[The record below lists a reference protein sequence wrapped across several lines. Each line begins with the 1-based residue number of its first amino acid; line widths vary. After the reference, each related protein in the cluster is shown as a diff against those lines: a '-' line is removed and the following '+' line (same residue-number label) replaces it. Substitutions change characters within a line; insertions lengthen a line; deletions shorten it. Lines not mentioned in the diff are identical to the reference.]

1 VTRVAWRT
9 VPSVI
14 LEAVYLL
21 PAAVWTGSMTYSLQ
35 IVHPRSARFFTDDD
49 QLEEFLTV
57 LASRNRWPVVAMA
70 TTLIASA
77 TALLVLCPWPGARL
91 VYGIALALDLV
102 ATAVFANVSWRHWPA
117 RVFALPEE
125 RPDFRR
131 RLRMS
136 ARAIWLL
143 VGAGFALALV
153 ATVGHG

>member
-1 VTRVAWRT
+1 MTRVSWRT

-21 PAAVWTGSMTYSLQ
+21 PAAVWTGSMTYSLGVVQ
-35 IVHPRSARFFTDDD
+35 PRSARFFTDDD
-49 QLEEFLTV
+49 HLEEFLTV

-70 TTLIASA
+70 TTLIVSA
-77 TALLVLCPWPGARL
+77 TALLVVCPWHGARL

-131 RLRMS
+131 RLRLS

-143 VGAGFALALV
+143 VGAGFVLALV
-153 ATVGHG
+153 ASVGRG

>member
-1 VTRVAWRT
+1 VARVRWRT

-35 IVHPRSARFFTDDD
+35 IVQPRSARFFTDDD

-70 TTLIASA
+70 TTLIVSA
-77 TALLVLCPWPGARL
+77 TALLVLGPWPGARP
-91 VYGIALALDLV
+91 VYGTALALDLA
-102 ATAVFANVSWRHWPA
+102 ATAIFANVSWRHWPA